1 MNRIETTR
9 RAAVMRGRR
18 VVCQVLA
25 AVALMGALPAGAVD
39 PAAEANLE
47 QWLLRRLNEP
57 TERERAHERE
67 GNVYVYDGLT
77 DRAVDQALSRHFD
90 RIEYMMFV
98 GTRKTDPQKTAPA
111 ETQSETQT
119 EQTESAGCGS

>member
-18 VVCQVLA
+18 VVCQLLA
-25 AVALMGALPAGAVD
+25 AVALTGTLPAGAVD
-39 PAAEANLE
+39 PAAEANLQ

-67 GNVYVYDGLT
+67 GHVYVYDGLT

-98 GTRKTDPQKTAPA
+98 GTRKTEPEKTAPA
-111 ETQSETQT
+111 ETQSETP
-119 EQTESAGCGS
+119 TESPGCGS